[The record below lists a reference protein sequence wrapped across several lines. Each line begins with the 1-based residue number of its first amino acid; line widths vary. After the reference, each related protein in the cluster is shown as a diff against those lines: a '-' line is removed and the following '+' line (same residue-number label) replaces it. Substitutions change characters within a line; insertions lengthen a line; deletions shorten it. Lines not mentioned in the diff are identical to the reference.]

1 MSDAWV
7 EELTVTVL
15 CAMHSRL
22 GTQQFAVLSSLRSPR
37 GTEPGRRAT
46 CVHAPRHC
54 DMRSH
59 ARRAGLAAAR
69 PGRGN
74 YSQGGGHGSRKD
86 WRAAMAVH
94 PGTVLCVGGCAMLE
108 RVWGLGCPVRRA
120 RIVLHSC
127 RRHRHHVSA
136 NFAHELRSA
145 AWARARSCR
154 ARSDRFLRTMV
165 GERRPIAR

>member
-1 MSDAWV
+1 MSDEWV

-15 CAMHSRL
+15 CAMHNRL
-22 GTQQFAVLSSLRSPR
+22 GTQQLAVPSALRPPR
-37 GTEPGRRAT
+37 GTEPGRRAIP
-46 CVHAPRHC
+46 APRRC
-54 DMRSH
+54 DMLTHSRTH

-94 PGTVLCVGGCAMLE
+94 PGTVLCVGTNHYC
-108 RVWGLGCPVRRA
+108 
-120 RIVLHSC
+120 
-127 RRHRHHVSA
+127 HRHYISA
-136 NFAHELRSA
+136 SFAHDLRAA
-145 AWARARSCR
+145 AWVHARSWR